1 MIVAMLGLVSLVAI
15 VLRAG
20 TAAYY
25 IKWVVGRP
33 ELTAQFLTAGTF
45 AAMIGAAFAAT
56 HS

>member
-45 AAMIGAAFAAT
+45 AASDWGSFCRP